1 MVINTRNKA
10 YTPKGKFDPPRSSS
24 SPSSS
29 STATIPQVPKIPK
42 SHGITPRPPS
52 SKYNI
57 LNQLANIKV
66 DATLLD
72 MVVVPK
78 QQMHLKQF
86 MEGKDSVVGN
96 IYEEVNEE
104 DSSVNKVGVHKFIYP
119 IKNPPFYIYVKI
131 MDKIS
136 HCCLINGGSR
146 PSVMSKIIMEE
157 LGLYCTNE
165 NSKSMLSYNILQLT
179 IIGEIKDVTLVLC
192 THPEIRTTLNIQV
205 INMPVINYSIIL
217 GRVLKDLTGGYLS
230 LDGTHL
236 SVS

>member
-10 YTPKGKFDPPRSSS
+10 YAPKGKFDPPRNSS

-29 STATIPQVPKIPK
+29 STMAASQAPKILE
-42 SHGITPRPPS
+42 SQRITPSPPS

-72 MVVVPK
+72 MVVVPE

-86 MEGKDSVVGN
+86 MEGKSSIVASLS
-96 IYEEVNEE
+96 EEVDAE
-104 DSSVNKVGVHKFIYP
+104 DLSVNKVGAHSFRYP
-119 IKNPPFYIYVKI
+119 IKNPPFFISVKI

-136 HCCLINGGSR
+136 HCCLIDGGSG

-157 LGLYCTNE
+157 LGLSCTNK
-165 NSKSMLSYNILQLT
+165 NSRSMLSYNSIQQTT
-179 IIGEIKDVTLVLC
+179 IGDTKDVTLVLC
-192 THPEIRTTLNIQV
+192 AHPEIRTSLNIQV
-205 INMPVINYSIIL
+205 NDMLVRNYSIIL
-217 GRVLKDLTGGYLS
+217 GRD
-230 LDGTHL
+230 
-236 SVS
+236 